1 MLQRLFF
8 FALYFLS
15 LLLHAQSKF
24 VLPSHSKGKVAFELA
39 SNVIIIPIEIEGVEL
54 SFLVDTGV
62 GRTLIFDTH
71 KAKQLGF
78 EQDNPVYLSGL
89 GDQPSLE
96 AYQVTLPRLNISD
109 FYY

>member
-1 MLQRLFF
+1 MLQRYFF

-24 VLPSHSKGKVAFELA
+24 VLSSHSKGKVAFELA

-62 GRTLIFDTH
+62 GRTLILIPTRPNN
-71 KAKQLGF
+71 LG
-78 EQDNPVYLSGL
+78 LSKTI
-89 GDQPSLE
+89 PF
-96 AYQVTLPRLNISD
+96 I
-109 FYY
+109 